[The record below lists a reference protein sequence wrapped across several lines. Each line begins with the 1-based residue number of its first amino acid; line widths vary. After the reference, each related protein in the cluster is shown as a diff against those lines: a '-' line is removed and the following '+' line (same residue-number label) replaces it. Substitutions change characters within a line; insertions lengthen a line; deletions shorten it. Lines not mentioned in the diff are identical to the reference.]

1 LEPREILEALRDAKA
16 PNRRLDI
23 EIALLLGWTRTSAI
37 VRGDDGRSSKSVSWF
52 KPGEDTPSAVP
63 FYTSS
68 IDAAYE
74 LAQYLIPGHAA
85 ACTWSKEESTAVID
99 DGSPVI
105 AADPAIALCIAILLE
120 YFKRERL
127 SSPASDG

>member
-1 LEPREILEALRDAKA
+1 
-16 PNRRLDI
+16 
-23 EIALLLGWTRTSAI
+23 
-37 VRGDDGRSSKSVSWF
+37 VSWF